1 MRQLYAGLALAV
13 LLSTTSADAQAPP
26 PRPEPLAPTGL
37 GRCVFDALPR
47 EMKVSVVTAYLDGK
61 DIIKV
66 PGFREAVVPV
76 AGRCSGL
83 TDIDHQPAVVGAV
96 LATFWRLAAYAHL
109 AQGVGLK
116 QKDMDA
122 AWRAAPQA
130 QRQPFDD
137 IARSYL
143 DPGPVVQRDAV
154 AEPFIQQLGLA
165 AASTNRAGIQ
175 RDVFYYFMATALKEQ
190 ADRRLSPG

>member
-1 MRQLYAGLALAV
+1 MRQHGASLALAA
-13 LLSTTSADAQAPP
+13 LLAATSAQAQV

-47 EMKVSVVTAYLDGK
+47 EVKVTVVTAYLDGK
-61 DIIKV
+61 DIIKT
-66 PGFREAVVPV
+66 PGFHEAVTPV
-76 AGRCSGL
+76 AARCSGL
-83 TDIDHQPAVVGAV
+83 ADIDHQPAVVGAV

-109 AQGVGLK
+109 AQGLGLK

-137 IARSYL
+137 IAKSYL
-143 DPGPVVQRDAV
+143 DPGPVVQRDPVAI
-154 AEPFIQQLGLA
+154 AEPFIQQLGLTA
-165 AASTNRAGIQ
+165 APTNRAGIQ
-175 RDVFYYFMATALKEQ
+175 RDIFYYFMATALKEQ